1 MGEVVLEEKVQV
13 KEHNISFYIH
23 RPVPARCD
31 HARGHYNQRILFCLE
46 FVNAGQEICPAILE
60 KDNPVVGPSV
70 RRYRSFRVAKNML
83 DPLNLIVESMGKSRV
98 EINHML
104 ISVPPNGSSEFLKK
118 NFVLWSQVVHLYK
131 VQNSLYNYIRDE
143 SIP

>member
-70 RRYRSFRVAKNML
+70 RRHHSVCVSENMFY
-83 DPLNLIVESMGKSRV
+83 PLYLEVEFGSKFRV
-98 EINHML
+98 EI
-104 ISVPPNGSSEFLKK
+104 
-118 NFVLWSQVVHLYK
+118 
-131 VQNSLYNYIRDE
+131 DE
-143 SIP
+143 